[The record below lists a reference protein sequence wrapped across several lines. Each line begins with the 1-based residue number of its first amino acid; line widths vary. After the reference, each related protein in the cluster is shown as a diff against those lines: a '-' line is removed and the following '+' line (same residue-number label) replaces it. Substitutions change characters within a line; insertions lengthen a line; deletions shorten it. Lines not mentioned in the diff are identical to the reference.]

1 MLSIHGWLAPCF
13 WTCCEGGDVA
23 EEAVQ
28 SMAVKRQ
35 REGRDGEKGKE
46 GGRERKERKRG
57 RIWVC

>member
-1 MLSIHGWLAPCF
+1 M
-13 WTCCEGGDVA
+13 A

-46 GGRERKERKRG
+46 GEKREKERENMG
-57 RIWVC
+57 LLAFFFFLCSI